1 MDIYINSE
9 CYSLHDDAK
18 VTDAISKLNLNGT
31 KGIALAVNNDVVP
44 RNEWDT
50 RVLQQG
56 DKVMLIRA
64 TQGG

>member
-1 MDIYINSE
+1 MDIYINSDR
-9 CYSLHDDAK
+9 YDLHDGAK
-18 VTDAISKLNLNGT
+18 IADAIARLDLTGT

-50 RVLQQG
+50 HVLQHG
-56 DKVMLIRA
+56 DKLMLIRA

>member
-1 MDIYINSE
+1 MDIYINSD

-18 VTDAISKLNLNGT
+18 VADAIAQLNLTGT
-31 KGIALAVNNDVVP
+31 KGIALAVNDDVVP

-50 RVLQQG
+50 RALQHG
-56 DKVMLIRA
+56 DKLMLIRA